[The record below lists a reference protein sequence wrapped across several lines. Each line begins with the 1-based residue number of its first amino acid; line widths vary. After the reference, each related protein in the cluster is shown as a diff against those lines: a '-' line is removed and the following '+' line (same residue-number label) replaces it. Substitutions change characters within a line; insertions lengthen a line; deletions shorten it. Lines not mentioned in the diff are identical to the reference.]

1 MLYSSHVYL
10 AMEVLAGHQHLHW
23 VMGTYL
29 LTNLIFCPSSYP
41 DDGLAPPKPCLL
53 NALGI
58 IAGEKQKN
66 IYIYP
71 YLEGWRATTSRMGGF
86 GLRVSKVVWDV
97 RLAD

>member
-1 MLYSSHVYL
+1 MHYSSHVYL

-41 DDGLAPPKPCLL
+41 DDGLAPPNPCLL

-66 IYIYP
+66 IHINFP
-71 YLEGWRATTSRMGGF
+71 TWKDGVPPPVGWGG
-86 GLRVSKVVWDV
+86 S
-97 RLAD
+97 A